1 MNGTKPISSKLKNQG
16 IFPTD
21 SDNSRSFFFIMIKR
35 EKKSNN
41 QSFHDENRI
50 QIYFVCIA
58 CRHYTIEIKNPWTIH
73 EFVIDL

>member
-21 SDNSRSFFFIMIKR
+21 SSNSRSFYLIMIKR
-35 EKKSNN
+35 EKK
-41 QSFHDENRI
+41 RI
-50 QIYFVCIA
+50 TIYFVCIA